1 MCMRQKTLART
12 TLYSAALFSLLLAV
26 PPAARGADEPVL
38 VKPAGKETKLTLGG
52 LVQAQGE
59 FGDAGDSRFPKDNR
73 FLLRRA
79 RLNGQGSFAEGFDF
93 RVELDLGGT
102 GTALR
107 AQMTDGYALWNRHPE
122 LNIRAGQFKT
132 PFGYEQLAGDPTLF
146 TLERS
151 LANDRLTLGRQVGVQ
166 VSGSQWQKRL
176 SYAAGLFNG
185 NGVNNGAN
193 DGEDFLYVARITG
206 VPAQGKVSGRDF
218 KWSAGAGAYASKDG
232 GVTLGGL
239 GFDSVTGGA
248 VDNILA
254 GERAGLGL
262 DTQVHLGSFDL
273 WVEYLQ
279 GTFKPASEAP
289 TDELTAAGSY
299 AQLSYF
305 VRPGKIQAV
314 VKYEIFDPNTDKD
327 SDDTATILVG
337 ANYYLKGD
345 DLKLQLD
352 YQRSD
357 APGLSDG
364 ENKVLARLQV
374 IF

>member
-1 MCMRQKTLART
+1 MYRRQKTLART
-12 TLYSAALFSLLLAV
+12 GLSAAALVALLLAPLQAEEV
-26 PPAARGADEPVL
+26 PP

-52 LVQAQGE
+52 LIQAQGE

-79 RLNGQGSFAEGFDF
+79 RLNAQGSFAEGFDF

-107 AQMTDGYALWNRHPE
+107 AQMTDGYALWSRHPG
-122 LNIRAGQFKT
+122 LNVRAGQFKT
-132 PFGYEQLAGDPTLF
+132 PFGYEQLVGDPVLLTI
-146 TLERS
+146 ERS

-166 VSGSQWQKRL
+166 VSGNLWQKRL

-193 DGEDFLYVARITG
+193 DGEDFLYVARLSAI
-206 VPAQGKVSGRDF
+206 PAQGKVGDREF
-218 KWSAGAGAYASKDG
+218 KWSAGTGAYTSKDG
-232 GVTLGGL
+232 GVSLGGL
-239 GFDSVTGGA
+239 GFDSVSGGA
-248 VDNILA
+248 VDNTLV
-254 GERAGLGL
+254 GKRRGLGL
-262 DTQVHLGSFDL
+262 DTQVHLGLFDL
-273 WVEYLQ
+273 GSEYLKS
-279 GTFKPASEAP
+279 TFEPDNQVP
-289 TDELTAAGSY
+289 TGKLRSAGGY
-299 AQLSYF
+299 AQFSYF
-305 VRPGKIQAV
+305 VRPPSLQV
-314 VKYEIFDPNTDKD
+314 LVKYETFDSNTDQD
-327 SDDTATILVG
+327 NDDTATWLLG

-364 ENKVLARLQV
+364 ENKVFSRLQV
-374 IF
+374 TF

>member
-1 MCMRQKTLART
+1 M
-12 TLYSAALFSLLLAV
+12 
-26 PPAARGADEPVL
+26 E
-38 VKPAGKETKLTLGG
+38 
-52 LVQAQGE
+52 
-59 FGDAGDSRFPKDNR
+59 
-73 FLLRRA
+73 
-79 RLNGQGSFAEGFDF
+79 
-93 RVELDLGGT
+93 VELGGT

-107 AQMTDGYALWNRHPE
+107 GQMTDGYGLWNHHPG
-122 LNIRAGQFKT
+122 LSIRAGQFKT

-151 LANDRLTLGRQVGVQ
+151 LVNDRLTLGRQVGVQ

-176 SYAAGLFNG
+176 SYAVGLFNG

-193 DGEDFLYVARITG
+193 DGEDFLYVARLTG
-206 VPAQGKVSGRDF
+206 IPGQGKMGGREF
-218 KWSAGAGAYASKDG
+218 KWSAGAGAYSSKDG

-239 GFDSVTGGA
+239 GFDSDATGTK
-248 VDNILA
+248 DNILI
-254 GERAGLGL
+254 GKRTGLGV

-273 WVEYLQ
+273 WVEYLG
-279 GTFKPASEAP
+279 GTFEPAGETP

-314 VKYEIFDPNTDKD
+314 VKYETFDPNTDQD
-327 SDDTATILVG
+327 NDDTATILVG